1 MTSQLSAAVNSDAT
15 GIKILAEGA
24 KKFKSE
30 WDLANKR
37 FFSRKKP
44 TYKKYSNFNV
54 RVSHLPRWDP
64 AALLQAHE

>member
-1 MTSQLSAAVNSDAT
+1 MAQ
-15 GIKILAEGA
+15 GMKILAEGA

-30 WDLANKR
+30 GDLINKR
-37 FFSRKKP
+37 FFQGKKP

-54 RVSHLPRWDP
+54 RVSHLQRGDP